1 MFVIKG
7 VPSVHTTLLSLPLK
21 LVLRPC
27 PPVKDAD
34 YKVTISTNKPAVSLL
49 DLFPEFVLD
58 ANMANAAGF
67 RCYAGN
73 ETPVTVL
80 SSKTSQRYRL
90 QSDNLPSLWLLTK
103 EIEERLHKTH
113 SGGGAGQQQQQHT
126 SSSGLQCSYS
136 SSLPMHEYFSEIE
149 THFHER
155 NKLQTLSV
163 SRLSNTLILQGYCRV
178 LHEKVFFHVKTTS
191 F

>member
-1 MFVIKG
+1 MFLIKG
-7 VPSVHTTLLSLPLK
+7 VPNVHTTLLSLPLK

-113 SGGGAGQQQQQHT
+113 SGGGGGGQQQQQQM
-126 SSSGLQCSYS
+126 SSGLQCSYS

-149 THFHER
+149 THFHKR

-163 SRLSNTLILQGYCRV
+163 SRLSNTFSRV
-178 LHEKVFFHVKTTS
+178 IVVYYTGRFLFHVKTT
-191 F
+191 FF